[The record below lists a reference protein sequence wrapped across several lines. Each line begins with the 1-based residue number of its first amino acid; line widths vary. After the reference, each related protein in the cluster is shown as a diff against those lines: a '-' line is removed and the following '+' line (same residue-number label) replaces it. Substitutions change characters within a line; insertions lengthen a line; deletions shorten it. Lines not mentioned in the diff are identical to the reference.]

1 MQKTFV
7 PKVKTHQEKK
17 WFIVDAA
24 DKVVGKLA
32 VKVADVL
39 RGKNKPTFTPFMDEG
54 SYVIVINS
62 DLVRFTGKKLTDKI
76 YYRHSGFKGGIKA
89 ETAKS
94 ALERNSK
101 KVIMEAVKSMLPNNK
116 LRDVFLAKLKIF
128 KDATHNHEAQKPEPL
143 ET

>member
-24 DKVVGKLA
+24 DKIVGKLA

-39 RGKNKPTFTPFMDEG
+39 RGKNKPTFTPFLDEG
-54 SYVIVINS
+54 AYVIVINS
-62 DLVRFTGKKLTDKI
+62 DLVRFTGKKLENKI
-76 YYRHSGFKGGIKA
+76 YYRHSGYKGSIKA

-94 ALERNSK
+94 ALERNSR

-116 LRDVFLAKLKIF
+116 LRDKFLLKLKIF
-128 KDATHNHEAQKPEPL
+128 RDAAHHHEAQKPEPL
-143 ET
+143 EI